1 MANALKKW
9 RADRAKKKR
18 DKNRQMT
25 FAAHPFLKDIKPK
38 ERYVFHSDY
47 YQVDDYFATIL
58 TFVHNTAARDNFG
71 PFWGINFIPG
81 AGLEQGV
88 TTMNFQQVK
97 RMTNAWI
104 DDHQTRAEGYAEI
117 NEVEQDRGGS
127 NSSRGRASRKAV
139 DLEIIAAELN
149 EGASYLNV
157 HDRLLVKA
165 PTLEMLD
172 DAVAKIE
179 RLYVDR
185 FATLTPAPYVGDQR
199 HELAMMLA
207 RNDKKRGKG
216 NYYTST
222 EFAGCYNLVTHGL
235 EDAAGEYVGYMVGD
249 VNNSAIIFDVDNYR
263 HHVVIASEQVN
274 MRRNRAH
281 IPDMWGAKLA
291 QSALMN
297 GGRVIHILMGECDM
311 SQLGPEFKSF
321 TRTLDMNS
329 GDVNM
334 FEMFGK
340 PEDEL
345 AIFASQMQKLV
356 LMAEQAYETTE
367 HDRSVIRGSLEEV
380 ATQFYIDQ
388 RMWHENAGENR
399 ERLRVVG
406 IPHTDVPRLQIFV
419 TYLDQAYK
427 ALDAAQNSRDAEK
440 LHAMSVLSMTFRNLL
455 SNNGDLFNQYT
466 NPIIDDVV
474 GARRIIYDFGD
485 LMRRG
490 RGVAMAQLVNVIDY
504 AVSQMGQNDVVIIHS
519 AENIDAGVRAYIE
532 DQFSKLWLRGGR
544 VAYLYNTVEA
554 MIRDVDFNHFD
565 KADYTILGNMSD
577 NVAMD
582 YQKTLGQSIPETLQ
596 KLVTNKSD
604 AILYVR
610 RGFDNVVF
618 RQDLRLDPYNTSH
631 RGV

>member
-1 MANALKKW
+1 MANALAKW

-18 DKNRQMT
+18 EKNRQMT

-58 TFVHNTAARDNFG
+58 TFVHSTGGADNFG
-71 PFWGINFIPG
+71 PFWGINFFPTDMP
-81 AGLEQGV
+81 EGV
-88 TTMNFQQVK
+88 STMNFQQIS

-104 DDHQTRAEGYAEI
+104 DDHQARAEGHAEM
-117 NEVEQDRGGS
+117 NEAEQDHGGT
-127 NSSRGRASRKAV
+127 NSSRGRATRKAI

-149 EGASYLNV
+149 DGASYLNV

-165 PTLEMLD
+165 PSLEVLD
-172 DAVAKIE
+172 EAVAKIE

-199 HELAMMLA
+199 HELAMLLA
-207 RNDKKRGKG
+207 RNERKRGKG

-263 HHVVIASEQVN
+263 HHVVVASEQLN
-274 MRRNRAH
+274 MRLNRAH
-281 IPDMWGAKLA
+281 VSDMWGSKFA

-321 TRTLDMNS
+321 TRTLDMNH

-334 FEMFGK
+334 FEMFGQPK
-340 PEDEL
+340 DEL
-345 AIFASQMQKLV
+345 AIFASQMQKLI

-388 RMWHENAGENR
+388 RMWYENADQNR

-406 IPHTDVPRLQIFV
+406 IPHTDVPRLQLFV
-419 TYLDQAYK
+419 SYLDQAYK
-427 ALDAAQNSRDAEK
+427 ALDAAQNSRDTEK

-466 NPIIDDVV
+466 NPVIDDIV

-490 RGVAMAQLVNVIDY
+490 RGVAMAQLVNIIDY
-504 AVSQMGQNDVVIIHS
+504 AVSQMGSNDVVIIHS
-519 AENIDAGVRAYIE
+519 AENVDAGVRAYIE

-544 VAYLYNTVEA
+544 VAFLYNSVEA

-565 KADYTILGNMSD
+565 KADYTLIGNMSE
-577 NVAMD
+577 NVSLE
-582 YQKTLGQSIPETLQ
+582 YQRTLGQNIPETLT
-596 KLVTNKSD
+596 KLITNKSD
-604 AILYVR
+604 AVMYIR

-618 RQDLRLDPYNTSH
+618 RQDLRLDPANVSR
-631 RGV
+631 RGA